1 MSKGFVN
8 AGHQVTGVDIT
19 DDHQYPFD
27 FVHSDVFE
35 LKQDFFEQFD
45 FIHASPPC
53 QHYSWSA
60 KRWHKEFPDLIDKT
74 RSLLQRTGK
83 PHIIENVIGAPLRND
98 LMLCGEMFNLR
109 VLRHRIFETHGFTV
123 LQPLHEKHRP
133 PIDKGHSYYACV
145 AGHGGEGYSFKLKDW
160 QNAIGIDW
168 ITRKEHLTQAIPP
181 AYSEY
186 IARYVV
192 GLS

>member
-1 MSKGFVN
+1 MN
-8 AGHQVTGVDIT
+8 AGHEVIGVDIT
-19 DDHQYPFD
+19 DNHQYPFD
-27 FVHSDVFE
+27 FVHSDVFALPVE
-35 LKQDFFEQFD
+35 FFEQFD

-53 QHYSWSA
+53 QRYSWSA

-74 RSLLQRTGK
+74 RMLLERTSK
-83 PHIIENVIGAPLRND
+83 PYMIENVVGAPLRND

-109 VLRHRIFETHGFTV
+109 VLRHRIFETHGFTI
-123 LQPLHEKHRP
+123 LQPPHEKHRP
-133 PIDKGHSYYACV
+133 PIDNGHSYYACV

-160 QNAIGIDW
+160 QRAIGIDW

-186 IARYVV
+186 ISF
-192 GLS
+192 GLLI